1 VGTGFLFGK
10 LVLPD
15 LSVSHLILYRLVF
28 ACAGFIVVLAGRWTT
43 VGRDDWPLVLLAGV
57 VGVPLVYLIQF
68 EGLART
74 TVAHASLM
82 VGAMPILLGLAA
94 AVIARERL
102 TLRHW
107 ILLLVSA
114 SGALLIASGPNEPG
128 DSGRGPSV
136 VGDALVLLSLLAAVA
151 WVLTSKR
158 LMARY
163 NSGFVSA
170 LVQIVG
176 TVMLIAWVVPTAGL
190 PPFDLPLRVW
200 LIVGAQG
207 LLATTTATLLWN
219 WGIVRVPMS
228 EAGVFVN
235 LEPVVGALLGV
246 IVLGEHLGWTG
257 VLGGVLIVG
266 AAVAVTR
273 K

>member
-1 VGTGFLFGK
+1 MPRRHRSCVTTGPQRRCSPPTKDEATRPEGGHLSSSSRAFLALAVAGSLWGTGFLFGK

-43 VGRDDWPLVLLAGV
+43 VGGDDWPLVLLAGV

-114 SGALLIASGPNEPG
+114 AGALLIASGPNEPG

-136 VGDALVLLSLLAAVA
+136 IGDALVLLSLLAAVA

-163 NSGFVSA
+163 
-170 LVQIVG
+170 
-176 TVMLIAWVVPTAGL
+176 
-190 PPFDLPLRVW
+190 
-200 LIVGAQG
+200 
-207 LLATTTATLLWN
+207 
-219 WGIVRVPMS
+219 
-228 EAGVFVN
+228 
-235 LEPVVGALLGV
+235 
-246 IVLGEHLGWTG
+246 
-257 VLGGVLIVG
+257 
-266 AAVAVTR
+266 
-273 K
+273 